1 MKKYLSILFVLSLT
15 LNTFVVAQESE
26 GDEAEISTVEALLQL
41 VKEGKT
47 REQSENADREAKFMA
62 NKNEQAAI
70 LAAEKRELARQE
82 RIADQ
87 LEAEYKKNEEILRVK
102 EEAYQKELG
111 SLVELFG
118 HLQSSAG
125 EAAVQFSG
133 SLTSPQYGL
142 ERVDFLNELTSKM
155 SETTELPTIRE
166 IEGLWYELQREM
178 VASGQVVS
186 FDTTVIDV
194 DGESST
200 CNVTRVG
207 LFNAVCDGKYLEY
220 VAATGQYA
228 FLPRQPAGRFT
239 KTAKSVGNAD
249 AGEQVRFGVDP
260 TGPTGG
266 SLLANLIQTPS
277 LAERAAQG
285 REVGYA
291 IIFVGLIGIGL
302 AFWKLWSLYVLGK
315 AVRAQAG
322 SKTLDVRNPLGRVL
336 KVGEENFNKDIDT
349 LELKLAEAI
358 MAERPS
364 IERGIGAVR
373 IISVVA
379 PLAGLL
385 GTVTGMIVTFQMITL
400 YGTGDPKLMAGG
412 ISQALV
418 TTVLG
423 LLVAIPTTLLHSFT
437 ASSAKGIISVLEEQS
452 TGILAER
459 AEGS

>member
-1 MKKYLSILFVLSLT
+1 MKKYLSILFVLSLSF
-15 LNTFVVAQESE
+15 NGFVFAQEEQEESNE
-26 GDEAEISTVEALLQL
+26 VSTVEALLNL
-41 VKEGKT
+41 VKQGKT
-47 REQSENADREAKFMA
+47 EEQSENARREARFMS
-62 NKNEQAAI
+62 NKNKQAEI
-70 LAAEKRELARQE
+70 LAAEKRELAKQE

-133 SLTSPQYGL
+133 SLTSAEYGQD
-142 ERVDFLNELTSKM
+142 RVAFLNNLTTKM
-155 SETTELPTIRE
+155 SETTELPSIRE
-166 IEGLWYELQREM
+166 IEGLWYELKREM

-186 FDTTVIDV
+186 FETTVVDV

-220 VAATGQYA
+220 VAASGQYA

-239 KTAKSVGNAD
+239 KTAKNIGQAEV
-249 AGEQVRFGVDP
+249 GEQVKFGVDP

-291 IIFVGLIGIGL
+291 IIFVGLIGIAL
-302 AFWKLWSLYVLGK
+302 AFWKLYSLYMLGR

-322 SKTLDVRNPLGRVL
+322 SKALDVRNPLGRVL
-336 KVGEENFNKDIDT
+336 KVGEDNFKKDIDT

-364 IERGIGAVR
+364 IERGISAVR

>member
-1 MKKYLSILFVLSLT
+1 MKNYLSRFLLALVLSFNVILF
-15 LNTFVVAQESE
+15 AQDTEE
-26 GDEAEISTVEALLQL
+26 EAVEVSTVEQLLML

-47 REQSENADREAKFMA
+47 QEQSANAKREAKFMA
-62 NKNEQAAI
+62 EKNNQASI

-82 RIADQ
+82 KIADQ

-133 SLTSPQYGL
+133 SLTSAQYGL
-142 ERVDFLNELTSKM
+142 ERVSFLNDLTAKM

-178 VASGQVVS
+178 AASGQVVS
-186 FDTTVIDV
+186 FDSTVIDV
-194 DGESST
+194 DGESTT

-220 VAATGQYA
+220 VSSGEYA
-228 FLPRQPAGRFT
+228 FLPRQPAGRYT
-239 KTAKSVGNAD
+239 KTAKNIGNAS
-249 AGEQVRFGVDP
+249 AGEEVRFGVDP

-277 LAERAAQG
+277 LAERAQQG

-291 IIFVGLIGIGL
+291 IITVGLIGIGI
-302 AFWKLWSLYVLGK
+302 AFWKLWSLFVLGK

-322 SKTLDVRNPLGRVL
+322 SKVLDVRNPLGRVL
-336 KVGEENFNKDIDT
+336 KVGEENFKKDIDT

-358 MAERPS
+358 MSERPS

-459 AEGS
+459 AETN

>member
-47 REQSENADREAKFMA
+47 KEQSANADREAKFMA

-142 ERVDFLNELTSKM
+142 DRVDFLNSLTSKM

-249 AGEQVRFGVDP
+249 VGEQVRFGVDP

-336 KVGEENFNKDIDT
+336 KVGEENFKKDIDT

>member
-1 MKKYLSILFVLSLT
+1 MRNYLSKFLLALVLSF
-15 LNTFVVAQESE
+15 NVVLFAQDT
-26 GDEAEISTVEALLQL
+26 DEEAVEVSTVEQLLML

-47 REQSENADREAKFMA
+47 QEQSANAKREAKFMA
-62 NKNEQAAI
+62 EKNNQASI

-82 RIADQ
+82 KIADQ

-133 SLTSPQYGL
+133 SLTSAQYGL
-142 ERVDFLNELTSKM
+142 ERVSFLNDLTAKM

-178 VASGQVVS
+178 AASGQVVS
-186 FDTTVIDV
+186 FDSTVIDV
-194 DGESST
+194 DGESTT

-220 VAATGQYA
+220 VSSGEYA
-228 FLPRQPAGRFT
+228 FLPRQPAGRYT
-239 KTAKSVGNAD
+239 KTAKNIGNAS
-249 AGEQVRFGVDP
+249 AGEEVKFGVDP

-277 LAERAAQG
+277 LAERAQQG

-291 IIFVGLIGIGL
+291 IITVGLIGIGI
-302 AFWKLWSLYVLGK
+302 AFWKLWSLFVLGK

-322 SKTLDVRNPLGRVL
+322 SKVLDVRNPLGRVL
-336 KVGEENFNKDIDT
+336 KVGEENFKKDIDT

-358 MAERPS
+358 MSERPS

-459 AEGS
+459 AETN

>member
-1 MKKYLSILFVLSLT
+1 MKNLKNCLLACALIFSFDVGS
-15 LNTFVVAQESE
+15 QEDSDGE
-26 GDEAEISTVEALLQL
+26 PTTIQGLLQL
-41 VKEGKT
+41 V
-47 REQSENADREAKFMA
+47 EQGRTSEQNVNTQREAEFLV
-62 NKNEQAAI
+62 NKNQQAAK

-87 LEAEYKKNEEILRVK
+87 LEAEYKKNEAILRVK

-133 SLTSPQYGL
+133 SLSSPQYGL
-142 ERVDFLNELTSKM
+142 ERVDFLNDLTSKM

-186 FDTTVIDV
+186 FETTVVDV
-194 DGESST
+194 DGESSS

-220 VAATGQYA
+220 ISSTGQYA
-228 FLPRQPAGRFT
+228 FLPRQPAGRYT
-239 KTAKSVGNAD
+239 KTAKKVGNAD
-249 AGEQVRFGVDP
+249 PGEQVKFGVDP

-285 REVGYA
+285 REVGFA
-291 IIFVGLIGIGL
+291 IIFVGIIGIGL

-336 KVGEENFNKDIDT
+336 KVGEENFKKDIDT

-364 IERGIGAVR
+364 IEKGIGAVR

>member
-15 LNTFVVAQESE
+15 FNGFVFAQEEQEE
-26 GDEAEISTVEALLQL
+26 GNEISTVEALLNL
-41 VKEGKT
+41 VKQGKT
-47 REQSENADREAKFMA
+47 QEQSENSKREARFMA
-62 NKNEQAAI
+62 NKNKQAEI

-133 SLTSPQYGL
+133 SLTSGQYGQD
-142 ERVDFLNELTSKM
+142 RVAFLNDLTTKM
-155 SETTELPTIRE
+155 SETTELPSIRE

-186 FDTTVIDV
+186 YETTVVDV
-194 DGESST
+194 DGESSQ
-200 CNVTRVG
+200 CMVTRIG

-220 VAATGQYA
+220 AAASGQYA
-228 FLPRQPAGRFT
+228 FLPRQPAGRYT
-239 KTAKSVGNAD
+239 KTAKNIGNAEV
-249 AGEQVRFGVDP
+249 GEQIKFGVDP

-277 LAERAAQG
+277 IAERAAQG

-291 IIFVGLIGIGL
+291 IIFVGLIGIIL
-302 AFWKLWSLYVLGK
+302 AFWKLWSLFMLGK
-315 AVRAQAG
+315 AVKAQSG

-336 KVGEENFNKDIDT
+336 KVGEDNFKKDIDT

-364 IERGIGAVR
+364 IERGISAVR

-423 LLVAIPTTLLHSFT
+423 LLVAIPTTLLHSFA
-437 ASSAKGIISVLEEQS
+437 ASSAKGIINVLEEQS
-452 TGILAER
+452 TGLLAER

>member
-1 MKKYLSILFVLSLT
+1 MKNYLSILFLLSLT
-15 LNTFVVAQESE
+15 INTIFAQDSE
-26 GDEAEISTVEALLQL
+26 GEETEISTVEALLML

-47 REQSENADREAKFMA
+47 KEQSANADREAQFMA
-62 NKNEQAAI
+62 NKNKQAEI

-87 LEAEYKKNEEILRVK
+87 LEAEYKKNEDILRVK

-133 SLTSPQYGL
+133 SLTSPQYGV
-142 ERVDFLNELTSKM
+142 ERVDFLNNLTSKM

-228 FLPRQPAGRFT
+228 FLPRQPAGRYT
-239 KTAKSVGNAD
+239 KTAKNVGNAD
-249 AGEQVRFGVDP
+249 VGEQVRFGVDP

-302 AFWKLWSLYVLGK
+302 AFWKLYSLYILGK

-336 KVGEENFNKDIDT
+336 KVGEENFKKDIDT

-364 IERGIGAVR
+364 IERGISAVR

-437 ASSAKGIISVLEEQS
+437 ASSAKGIINVLEEQS

>member
-1 MKKYLSILFVLSLT
+1 MKNLYLLIFT
-15 LNTFVVAQESE
+15 LVFSFSFLQAQDS
-26 GDEAEISTVEALLQL
+26 DEDAPEISTVEALLLL
-41 VKEGKT
+41 VKDGKT
-47 REQSENADREAKFMA
+47 KEQSVNAEREAQFLADK
-62 NKNEQAAI
+62 NKQASI

-87 LEAEYKKNEEILRVK
+87 LEAEYKKNEGILRVK

-133 SLTSPQYGL
+133 SLSSAQYGQ
-142 ERVDFLNELTSKM
+142 ERVSFLNELTSKM

-166 IEGLWYELQREM
+166 IEGLWYELQREL

-186 FDTTVIDV
+186 FDTDV
-194 DGESST
+194 TEVGGQSSS

-207 LFNAVCDGKYLEY
+207 LFNAVCDGKYLKY
-220 VAATGQYA
+220 VASTGGYA
-228 FLPRQPAGRFT
+228 FLPRQPAGRYT
-239 KTAKSVGNAD
+239 STAKKVGNAEVGD
-249 AGEQVRFGVDP
+249 QVKFGVDP

-291 IIFVGLIGIGL
+291 IITVGLIGIGI
-302 AFWKLWSLYVLGK
+302 AFWKLYSLYMLGA
-315 AVRAQAG
+315 AVRKQAG
-322 SKTLDVRNPLGRVL
+322 SSTLDVRNPLGRVL
-336 KVGEENFNKDIDT
+336 KIGEENFNKDIDT

-364 IERGIGAVR
+364 IEKGIGAVR

-459 AEGS
+459 AEKI

>member
-47 REQSENADREAKFMA
+47 KEQSENADREAKFMA

-142 ERVDFLNELTSKM
+142 DRVDFLNLLTSKM

-291 IIFVGLIGIGL
+291 IIFV
-302 AFWKLWSLYVLGK
+302 
-315 AVRAQAG
+315 AV
-322 SKTLDVRNPLGRVL
+322 SYTHLTLPT
-336 KVGEENFNKDIDT
+336 I
-349 LELKLAEAI
+349 
-358 MAERPS
+358 
-364 IERGIGAVR
+364 
-373 IISVVA
+373 
-379 PLAGLL
+379 
-385 GTVTGMIVTFQMITL
+385 
-400 YGTGDPKLMAGG
+400 
-412 ISQALV
+412 
-418 TTVLG
+418 
-423 LLVAIPTTLLHSFT
+423 LLV
-437 ASSAKGIISVLEEQS
+437 
-452 TGILAER
+452 
-459 AEGS
+459 

>member
-47 REQSENADREAKFMA
+47 KEQSENADREAKFMA

-249 AGEQVRFGVDP
+249 VGEQVRFGVDP

-302 AFWKLWSLYVLGK
+302 AFWKLYSLYVLGK

-336 KVGEENFNKDIDT
+336 KVGEENFKKDIDT

>member
-47 REQSENADREAKFMA
+47 KEQSANADREAKFMA

-82 RIADQ
+82 RIADP

-133 SLTSPQYGL
+133 SLTGPQYGL

-178 VASGQVVS
+178 VASGKVVS

-249 AGEQVRFGVDP
+249 VGEQVRFGVDP

-315 AVRAQAG
+315 AVRTQAG

-336 KVGEENFNKDIDT
+336 KIGEENFKKDIDT

>member
-1 MKKYLSILFVLSLT
+1 MKKYLSIIFVLSLT

-47 REQSENADREAKFMA
+47 REQSENADREAKFIA

-249 AGEQVRFGVDP
+249 VGEQVRFGVDP

-336 KVGEENFNKDIDT
+336 KVGEENFKKDIDT

>member
-1 MKKYLSILFVLSLT
+1 MKKYLSILFILSLT
-15 LNTFVVAQESE
+15 FNGFIFAQES
-26 GDEAEISTVEALLQL
+26 DEETPEVSTVEALLML

-47 REQSENADREAKFMA
+47 KEQSENSEREAKFLA
-62 NKNEQAAI
+62 NKNKQAET

-87 LEAEYKKNEEILRVK
+87 LEAEYKKNEDILRVK

-133 SLTSPQYGL
+133 SLTSPQFGL
-142 ERVDFLNELTSKM
+142 ERVNFLNDLTSKM

-178 VASGQVVS
+178 IASGQVVS

-200 CNVTRVG
+200 CKVTRVG

-220 VAATGQYA
+220 ISATGQYA

-239 KTAKSVGNAD
+239 KTAKKVGNAD
-249 AGEQVRFGVDP
+249 PGDQVKFGIDP

-291 IIFVGLIGIGL
+291 IIFVGLIGIGI
-302 AFWKLWSLYVLGK
+302 AFWKLWSLFVLGK
-315 AVRAQAG
+315 AVKAQSG

-336 KVGEENFNKDIDT
+336 KVGEENFKKDIDT

-423 LLVAIPTTLLHSFT
+423 LTAAIPLVLLHSVAQT
-437 ASSAKGIISVLEEQS
+437 RSRSIQQILDEQS
-452 TGILAER
+452 AGLIAER
-459 AEGS
+459 AESN

>member
-1 MKKYLSILFVLSLT
+1 MRNYLSKFLLALVLSF
-15 LNTFVVAQESE
+15 NVVLFAQDT
-26 GDEAEISTVEALLQL
+26 DEEAVEVSTVEQLLML

-47 REQSENADREAKFMA
+47 QEQSANAKREAKFMA
-62 NKNEQAAI
+62 EKNNQASI

-82 RIADQ
+82 KIADQ

-133 SLTSPQYGL
+133 SLTSAQYGL
-142 ERVDFLNELTSKM
+142 ERVSFLNDLTAKM

-178 VASGQVVS
+178 AASGQVVS
-186 FDTTVIDV
+186 FDSTVIDV
-194 DGESST
+194 DGESTS

-220 VAATGQYA
+220 VSSGEYA
-228 FLPRQPAGRFT
+228 FLPRQPAGRYT
-239 KTAKSVGNAD
+239 KTAKNIGNAS
-249 AGEQVRFGVDP
+249 AGEEVKFGVDP

-277 LAERAAQG
+277 LAERAQQG

-291 IIFVGLIGIGL
+291 IITVGLIGIGI
-302 AFWKLWSLYVLGK
+302 AFWKLWSLFVLGK

-322 SKTLDVRNPLGRVL
+322 SKVLDVRNPLGRVL
-336 KVGEENFNKDIDT
+336 KVGEENFKKDIDT

-358 MAERPS
+358 MSERPS

-459 AEGS
+459 AETN